1 MIINMNNGFY
11 MIKININSFNF
22 NILFYI
28 LNIYKLLAE
37 KQYKNWEWVLGIGDC
52 SNLHSPIPNPQS
64 PFYFI
69 LILVL

>member
-28 LNIYKLLAE
+28 LNIYKLLSE
-37 KQYKNWEWVLGIGDC
+37 KQYKNIND
-52 SNLHSPIPNPQS
+52 ITK
-64 PFYFI
+64 
-69 LILVL
+69 